1 MKYNDIKITL
11 RTMSLRVIVCTTF
24 LVVFYWIGFP
34 NLLFAESENE
44 TTENKML
51 FGFYK
56 EVSGEIDLNVLCN
69 IGIEQ
74 WEDNIKS
81 ENIVHVWEIT
91 LSNDTNT
98 DFYMDLHV
106 ERYALLGN
114 DTSIVNSF
122 EVNTINK
129 LLTIDK
135 LDFEEG
141 IFRFRFKFTETSNDV
156 VFVNIR
162 FITENNILYLN

>member
-24 LVVFYWIGFP
+24 LVVFYWVGFP

-56 EVSGEIDLNVLCN
+56 EVSGKIDLNVLCN

-74 WEDNIKS
+74 WEDNKKS

-98 DFYMDLHV
+98 DFYVDLHV

-156 VFVNIR
+156 VFVDR
-162 FITENNILYLN
+162 KSVV